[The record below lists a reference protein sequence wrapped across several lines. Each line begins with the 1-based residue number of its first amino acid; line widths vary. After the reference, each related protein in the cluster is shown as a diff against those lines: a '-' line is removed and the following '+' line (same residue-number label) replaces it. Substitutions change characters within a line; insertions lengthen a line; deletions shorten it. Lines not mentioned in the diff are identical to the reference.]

1 MDDSARPPILPFL
14 QGAACTV
21 IILGALKIASPI
33 VGPLLLALL
42 LAYAVAPFPTWL
54 MRRFKLSKNAAIAMT
69 AVAAGAL
76 TLYLVLAVDLA
87 TVRIAAKL
95 PVYEQRVASL
105 YEQTAGF
112 MSANGIVT
120 PPLSVKSVFTPE
132 RLREITRVALPEAG
146 EVVSNGL
153 LISLLA
159 FLFVIEMTENIG
171 VKRSPLA
178 EKLIYYGSDAR
189 SYVTVTAR
197 VAAINAL
204 VNLAF
209 LLVMRV
215 DTPVVWCFLYFLL
228 DFIPTLGFLI
238 ALVPPTLVT
247 LLMFGWK
254 RALLVACGLILTNVI
269 VDNMV
274 APIFMKHAVDVS
286 FLEITLSLVFWAFLM
301 GLMGA
306 ILAIPLTLA
315 LRKFLVQNLRQPEPA
330 LNLSG

>member
-1 MDDSARPPILPFL
+1 MDDKARPPILSLL
-14 QGAACTV
+14 QGAACIV
-21 IILGALKIASPI
+21 IILLGVKVASPI
-33 VGPLLLALL
+33 IVPLLLALL
-42 LAYAVAPFPTWL
+42 LAYAVTPFPNWL
-54 MRRFKLSKNAAIAMT
+54 MRRFKLSKNAAIAIT

-95 PVYEQRVASL
+95 PVYEQRLVSL
-105 YEQTAGF
+105 YEQIASF
-112 MSANGIVT
+112 MSANGIVA
-120 PPLSVKSVFTPE
+120 PSFSVKSILTPD

-146 EVVSNGL
+146 VVISNGL
-153 LISLLA
+153 LISLLG
-159 FLFVIEMTENIG
+159 FLFVIQMAEQIG
-171 VKRSPLA
+171 VKRGPLA
-178 EKLIYYGSDAR
+178 ESLVYYGSDAR
-189 SYVTVTAR
+189 SYVTVTAKT
-197 VAAINAL
+197 AGINAL
-204 VNLAF
+204 INLAF

-238 ALVPPTLVT
+238 ALVPPTFVT

-274 APIFMKHAVDVS
+274 TPIFMKHAVDVS
-286 FLEITLSLVFWAFLM
+286 FLEITLSLVFWAFLI
-301 GLMGA
+301 GLPGA

-315 LRKFLVQNLRQPEPA
+315 LRKFLAQNWRQPQPVLHLA
-330 LNLSG
+330 G